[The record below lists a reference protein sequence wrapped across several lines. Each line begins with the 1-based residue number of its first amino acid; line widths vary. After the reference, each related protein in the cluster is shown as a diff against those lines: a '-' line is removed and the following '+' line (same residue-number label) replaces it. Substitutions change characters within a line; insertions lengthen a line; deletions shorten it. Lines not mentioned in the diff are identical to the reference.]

1 VQQRRHGGA
10 TTQKKG
16 SRGFL
21 FSIALKCRMPS
32 VISSLAKF
40 RPDSFTLILLATIA
54 VATVLPCTG
63 QAAVVFGDTTTV
75 VIGLLFFL
83 HGAKLSRQAVIAG
96 MTHWRLH
103 LLVLCSTFVLF
114 PVLGLLFKPVA
125 LLVLTPDLYMGLLF
139 LCMLPSTV
147 QSSIA
152 LTALGRG
159 NVPAAIC
166 SASASNFAG
175 IFITPLLVSAFI
187 MQGHAGRS
195 TGDAVLAIVLQL
207 LVPFVAGQLL
217 RPVIGNW
224 VDRHKPML
232 RYFDQGSILLVVYTA
247 FSEAVNEGLWHKLSP
262 GVLVT
267 LGVVCCVLLAI
278 VLALTSYT
286 SRRLGFSRAD
296 EVTIVFCGSK
306 KSLAS
311 GVPMAKVLFATSSLG
326 MIILPVMLFHQIQ
339 LMVCAVLA
347 QRYAQRA
354 AAGPDD
360 PLPGDPLP
368 DQSSSAA
375 STSSPARNARMRG
388 STK

>member
-1 VQQRRHGGA
+1 
-10 TTQKKG
+10 
-16 SRGFL
+16 
-21 FSIALKCRMPS
+21 MPS
-32 VISSLAKF
+32 VSASLSQFK
-40 RPDSFTLILLATIA
+40 PDNFTLVILATVA

-63 QAAVVFGDTTTV
+63 ETADVLGDVTTF

-83 HGAKLSRQAVIAG
+83 HGAKLSREAVVAG
-96 MTHWRLH
+96 LTHWRLH
-103 LLVLCSTFVLF
+103 LLVLCCTFVLF
-114 PVLGLLFKPVA
+114 PLIGLAFRPVA
-125 LLVLTPDLYMGLLF
+125 LAMLTPELYTGLLF

-159 NVPAAIC
+159 NVPAAVC
-166 SASASNFAG
+166 AASASNFLG
-175 IFITPLLVSAFI
+175 IFITPLLVSAFVV
-187 MQGHAGRS
+187 QGHAERS

-217 RPVIGNW
+217 RPVIGTW
-224 VDRHKPML
+224 VDRHKPRL
-232 RYFDQGSILLVVYTA
+232 KYIDQGSILLVVYTA
-247 FSEAVNEGLWHKLSP
+247 FSAAVVEGLWHKLSP
-262 GVLVT
+262 TVLVT

-278 VLALTSYT
+278 VLALTSYA
-286 SRRLGFSRAD
+286 SRKLGFPRED

-326 MIILPVMLFHQIQ
+326 MVILPVMLFHQIQ

-354 AAGPDD
+354 ERLAG
-360 PLPGDPLP
+360 
-368 DQSSSAA
+368 Q
-375 STSSPARNARMRG
+375 PAG
-388 STK
+388 